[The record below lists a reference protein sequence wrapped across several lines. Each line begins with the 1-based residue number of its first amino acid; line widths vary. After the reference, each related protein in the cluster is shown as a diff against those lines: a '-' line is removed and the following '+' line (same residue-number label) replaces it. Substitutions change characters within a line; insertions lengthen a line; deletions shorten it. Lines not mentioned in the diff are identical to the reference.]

1 MRLPG
6 RSAREGAPFPL
17 FEFCLQKEQ
26 KMKYA
31 KPEVTSTSTATV
43 AIKGHQPG
51 SKIGAI
57 IEGGHTFVTAPAYE
71 ADE

>member
-1 MRLPG
+1 
-6 RSAREGAPFPL
+6 
-17 FEFCLQKEQ
+17 
-26 KMKYA
+26 MKYA